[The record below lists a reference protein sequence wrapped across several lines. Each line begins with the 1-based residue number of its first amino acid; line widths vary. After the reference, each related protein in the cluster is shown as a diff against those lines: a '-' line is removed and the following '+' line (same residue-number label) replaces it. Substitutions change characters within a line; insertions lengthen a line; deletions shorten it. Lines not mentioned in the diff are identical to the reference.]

1 MLDLQQPDKPET
13 RQQNEATT
21 MSGAE
26 QQRSKRVAMVIRQAL
41 LMIVAV
47 IEKEFGIT
55 SKTGGR
61 IRVEFV
67 SGNQQ
72 EEETG

>member
-1 MLDLQQPDKPET
+1 
-13 RQQNEATT
+13 
-21 MSGAE
+21 MSSAE
-26 QQRSKRVAMVIRQAL
+26 HPKARRLAMVIRQAR

-67 SGNQQ
+67 DEREDVRNEIPPPDS
-72 EEETG
+72 ERLV

>member
-1 MLDLQQPDKPET
+1 
-13 RQQNEATT
+13 
-21 MSGAE
+21 MSSAE
-26 QQRSKRVAMVIRQAL
+26 PQKARRIAMVIRQAL

-67 SGNQQ
+67 DDRENVRKEIPPPDS
-72 EEETG
+72 EPLV

>member
-1 MLDLQQPDKPET
+1 
-13 RQQNEATT
+13 

-26 QQRSKRVAMVIRQAL
+26 HQKARRIAMVIRQAL
-41 LMIVAV
+41 LM

-67 SGNQQ
+67 DEREDVRQEIPPTRSGSSSYALDVISVS
-72 EEETG
+72 

>member
-1 MLDLQQPDKPET
+1 
-13 RQQNEATT
+13 

-26 QQRSKRVAMVIRQAL
+26 SQRARRVAMVVRQAL

-47 IEKEFGIT
+47 LEKEFGIT

-61 IRVEFV
+61 IRVEFIGEADEV
-67 SGNQQ
+67 KDVPPPGQP
-72 EEETG
+72 GAHR

>member
-1 MLDLQQPDKPET
+1 
-13 RQQNEATT
+13 

-26 QQRSKRVAMVIRQAL
+26 HQKARRIAMVIRQAL

-61 IRVEFV
+61 SRVEFV
-67 SGNQQ
+67 DEREDVRKEIPPPDS
-72 EEETG
+72 ERLV

>member
-1 MLDLQQPDKPET
+1 
-13 RQQNEATT
+13 

-26 QQRSKRVAMVIRQAL
+26 QQRSRRVAMVIRQAL

-67 SGNQQ
+67 NQSEQ
-72 EEETG
+72 EED